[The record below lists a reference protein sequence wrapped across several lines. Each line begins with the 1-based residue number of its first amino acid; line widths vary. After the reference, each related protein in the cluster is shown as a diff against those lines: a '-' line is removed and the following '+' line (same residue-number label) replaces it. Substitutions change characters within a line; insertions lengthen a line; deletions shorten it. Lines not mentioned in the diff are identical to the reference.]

1 MKSMNVRRL
10 RLLQDVLSCPT
21 SPFCERAVIEYV
33 RDWAAR
39 RGVAFAQDAAGNVLL
54 SAGPGAG
61 GSRRGKRPGRASKA
75 PTWVFTA
82 HMDHPGFVV
91 RRSRGSSV
99 WAAFRGGVAKAYF
112 PGSRVRLITR
122 DGEHV
127 ATVAAARKGRQHH
140 ALDCRLELVG
150 AASAKV
156 PPGSIGMWD
165 VPAFRRRNG
174 RISAR
179 ACDDLVGSAAVLAAM
194 EEIASRGP
202 RANVMGLLTRA
213 EEVGFV
219 GALAAC
225 RLGTIPAG
233 ALVVSIETSKAQPA
247 APLGGGA
254 VIRVGDAARV
264 FSEPLTAHISAVA
277 KDLAKRDK
285 NFRFVRQLMP
295 GGTCESTVFCAL
307 GHVAAALAVPLGNY
321 HNQHPRGR
329 IAAEFID
336 ECDFY
341 SLVEL
346 LVALASDKRTPADTD
361 AALRRR
367 LDELLAR
374 QSPLLDE
381 TGPWSPRGPS

>member
-1 MKSMNVRRL
+1 MNSMNVRRL

-21 SPFCERAVIEYV
+21 SPFCERAVIAYV
-33 RDWAAR
+33 RSWASR
-39 RGVAFAQDAAGNVLL
+39 CGVDFAQDAAGNLLL
-54 SAGPGAG
+54 SAGGGIGGA
-61 GSRRGKRPGRASKA
+61 RRGNRRGRAAKA

-91 RRSRGSSV
+91 RRSRGRSV
-99 WAAFRGGVAKAYF
+99 WAAFRGGVPKAYF

-122 DGEHV
+122 DGEQVAKV
-127 ATVAAARKGRQHH
+127 ATVRKSKDHNT
-140 ALDCRLELVG
+140 LDCRLELVG
-150 AASAKV
+150 DAPAKV

-174 RISAR
+174 RITAR
-179 ACDDLVGSAAVLAAM
+179 ACDDLAGSAAVLAAM
-194 EEIASRGP
+194 EEIVSRCP

-233 ALVVSIETSKAQPA
+233 ALVVGIETSKAQPA
-247 APLGGGA
+247 APVGGGA
-254 VIRVGDAARV
+254 VIRVGDGTRV
-264 FSEPLTAHISAVA
+264 FSEPLTAHISEVA
-277 KDLAKRDK
+277 KGLAKRDK
-285 NFRFVRQLMP
+285 NLRFVRQLMP

-307 GHVAAALAVPLGNY
+307 GHVASALALPLGNY
-321 HNQHPRGR
+321 HNQHPGGR

-336 ECDFY
+336 EGDFN

-346 LVALASDKRTPADTD
+346 LVALATDERTPADTD
-361 AALRRR
+361 AAFRRR
-367 LDELLAR
+367 LDELLAV
-374 QSPLLDE
+374 QSQLLE
-381 TGPWSPRGPS
+381 ATGAWSPRGPS